1 MDAAITLL
9 YAALATSPSRV
20 GLAVPPPSLFGSL
33 SAPESS
39 GRTSHDE
46 TKAGEQVDTSAAEK
60 LLVRCRALLPRARAA
75 GAMLTPPT
83 AEVGNRSTS

>member
-60 LLVRCRALLPRARAA
+60 LLVRCRALL
-75 GAMLTPPT
+75 GC
-83 AEVGNRSTS
+83 